1 MITRQSLLLEKQF
14 MLQAACLIWAVS
26 NLIGE
31 NYGKSTH
38 SAILLGKK
46 HKQLVIKA

>member
-26 NLIGE
+26 NLIGG
-31 NYGKSTH
+31 NHGKSTRP
-38 SAILLGKK
+38 AILLGKK

>member
-1 MITRQSLLLEKQF
+1 MITSQNLLLEKQF

-26 NLIGE
+26 NRIGG
-31 NYGKSTH
+31 NHGKSTH

>member
-26 NLIGE
+26 NLIG
-31 NYGKSTH
+31 KSTH
-38 SAILLGKK
+38 PAILLGKK